1 MTNGLLYIFSAL
13 FLGFVVAFIFSLL
26 ESDEPK
32 EIAKATLRRSLQL
45 YGLLVGLG
53 VIIFILDVI

>member
-1 MTNGLLYIFSAL
+1 MTNGLLYIFSAI

-32 EIAKATLRRSLQL
+32 EIFKATLRRAGQL
-45 YGLLVGLG
+45 YGLLIGLG
-53 VIIFILDVI
+53 VIIFILDLI